1 MGPDKKTEGAAFE
14 QAVQGLFDVNEG
26 EDTAKDEDQEEEE
39 EEKEEEGA

>member
-26 EDTAKDEDQEEEE
+26 EDTAKDEDVDQ